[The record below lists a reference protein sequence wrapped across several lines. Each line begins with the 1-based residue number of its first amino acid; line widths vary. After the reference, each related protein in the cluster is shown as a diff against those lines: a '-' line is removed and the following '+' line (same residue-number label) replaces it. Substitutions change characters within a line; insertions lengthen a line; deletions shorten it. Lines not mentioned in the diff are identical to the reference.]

1 MAEREHGETLR
12 EEEISRVERLTRL
25 ARAAVDE
32 DEAAAY
38 REERAAILA
47 NRGFDTRLREEGEG
61 EVLVLHP
68 EEWEVE
74 GTIRPERIEEI
85 DRAVEIRLTGAADP
99 EDWASVEAHNRA
111 LAKRVRANYGE
122 VHGENAEAFAD
133 FMSNHYARRVETAS
147 EREREEFLT
156 DYFVRNA
163 WPSTD
168 QRAAIE
174 RSLAL
179 VIEAAKETE

>member
-1 MAEREHGETLR
+1 MAEGDEEL
-12 EEEISRVERLTRL
+12 EEEVVSRVERLTRL

-38 REERAAILA
+38 REEREELLA
-47 NRGFDTRLREEGEG
+47 DRGFRTRIREEGED

-68 EEWEVE
+68 EEWEV
-74 GTIRPERIEEI
+74 GGVVHPERIEEI

-99 EDWASVEAHNRA
+99 EDWPSVEAHNRA
-111 LAKRVRANYGE
+111 LAERVRADYGE

-133 FMSNHYARRVETAS
+133 FMGNHYARRMETAG

-163 WPSTD
+163 WPSAD
-168 QRAAIE
+168 QRAAVE

-179 VIEAAKETE
+179 VVEAAKEAE

>member
-1 MAEREHGETLR
+1 MAEG
-12 EEEISRVERLTRL
+12 EEELGEKVVSRVERLTRL
-25 ARAAVDE
+25 ARAAIDE
-32 DEAAAY
+32 DETVAY
-38 REERAAILA
+38 REERAELLA
-47 NRGFDTRLREEGEG
+47 DRGFTTRIREEGED

-68 EEWEVE
+68 EEWEE
-74 GTIRPERIEEI
+74 GGTIHPERIEEI

-99 EDWASVEAHNRA
+99 EDWETVEAHNRV
-111 LAKRVRANYGE
+111 LAGRVREKYGE

-133 FMSNHYARRVETAS
+133 FMGNHYARRMETAG

-163 WPSTD
+163 WPSAD
-168 QRAAIE
+168 QRAAVE

-179 VIEAAKETE
+179 VVEVAKEVE